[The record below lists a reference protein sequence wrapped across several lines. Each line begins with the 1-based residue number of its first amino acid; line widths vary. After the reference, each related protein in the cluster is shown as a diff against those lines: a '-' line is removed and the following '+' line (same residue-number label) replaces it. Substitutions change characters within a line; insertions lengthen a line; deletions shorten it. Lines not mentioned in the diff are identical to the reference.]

1 LNFHKS
7 LGMICIS
14 QIFGDIQDFTYIAGI
29 RNKLSFSIDIGRLD
43 VVNFSQVLV

>member
-1 LNFHKS
+1 MVE
-7 LGMICIS
+7 LGADMKMRS
-14 QIFGDIQDFTYIAGI
+14 KHFGRVPDFTYIAGI